1 MGSSNNQDD
10 GTDTAVTTAGDAA
23 NIASPAQE
31 QRMKAI
37 VRDQYGTPDVLELQE
52 IDRPAVGDD
61 DVLVR
66 VHSSCVNPMEWHLM
80 TGSPYL
86 ARMTGGLRKPKSG
99 RLGADLAGTVAAVG
113 GNVTQFQPGDEVF
126 GASNG
131 AYAEYVRVSVGAIE
145 PKPSNVSFEEAGT
158 VAIAAFTALQ
168 ALRDKGELEPGQKVL
183 INGASGGVGTFAV
196 QIAKALG
203 AHVTAVCSSRNVEM
217 VRSIGADH
225 VIDYTEE
232 DFVSSDER
240 YDVFLD
246 TVGNRSVMDS
256 RRVLQPAGIYISIG
270 GPKTSLGLLGR
281 MFSIMAVSLVGKRTM
296 RVMLARNNKEDLVV
310 LRELLESGKVTPVID
325 RRYELSEVPDALR
338 YQGEGH
344 AQGKTV
350 ITVYAPDAGEL

>member
-1 MGSSNNQDD
+1 
-10 GTDTAVTTAGDAA
+10 
-23 NIASPAQE
+23 
-31 QRMKAI
+31 
-37 VRDQYGTPDVLELQE
+37 
-52 IDRPAVGDD
+52 
-61 DVLVR
+61 
-66 VHSSCVNPMEWHLM
+66 M

-240 YDVFLD
+240 
-246 TVGNRSVMDS
+246 
-256 RRVLQPAGIYISIG
+256 
-270 GPKTSLGLLGR
+270 
-281 MFSIMAVSLVGKRTM
+281 
-296 RVMLARNNKEDLVV
+296 
-310 LRELLESGKVTPVID
+310 
-325 RRYELSEVPDALR
+325 
-338 YQGEGH
+338 
-344 AQGKTV
+344 
-350 ITVYAPDAGEL
+350 